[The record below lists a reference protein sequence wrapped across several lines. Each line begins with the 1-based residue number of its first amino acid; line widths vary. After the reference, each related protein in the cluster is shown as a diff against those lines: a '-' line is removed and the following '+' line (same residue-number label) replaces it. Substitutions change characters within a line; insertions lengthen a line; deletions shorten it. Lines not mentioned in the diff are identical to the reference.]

1 MMIEMKMMTI
11 ACDDDYGNHETLDGH
26 SFDGLH
32 GDPETLDGQ
41 WA

>member
-1 MMIEMKMMTI
+1 MMIEMEMTTI
-11 ACDDDYGNHETLDGH
+11 ACDDGYGDHETLDGD
-26 SFDGLH
+26 SFDGLD